1 MSKRNISFICF
12 LMLLSLVCVGFSAW
26 NINIDDSAIGTIE
39 VDNILD
45 AVETMCEV
53 FEYYDD
59 TFLNRKNE
67 NGDTVFEFSNTG
79 YIIITANL
87 KVDEIKK
94 YTNLALSLTLEQKRQ
109 DVDSIVNITY
119 ITNIYLD
126 SPNGTPQQIVY
137 SDYSVSTKIPL
148 SDQINATYVFYIEF
162 NVTNDNKTAFF
173 NALLSGVSFNYLVTI
188 EGE

>member
-45 AVETMCEV
+45 AVKTECEV

-59 TFLNRKNE
+59 AFLTRKEE
-67 NGDTVFEFSNTG
+67 NGDTIFEFSKTG

-87 KVDEIKK
+87 NVGEIQK
-94 YTNLALSLTLEQKRQ
+94 YSNLALSLTLEQKQQ
-109 DVDSIVNITY
+109 DVDSIVNNTY
-119 ITNIYLD
+119 IKNIYLD
-126 SPNGTPQQIVY
+126 SPSGTPQEITY
-137 SDYSVSTKIPL
+137 SNYSVSTKIPL
-148 SDQINATYVFYIEF
+148 NDQINATYVFYIEF
-162 NVTNDNKTAFF
+162 KVTDDNKTAFF